1 MSGEGEDP
9 VDVQPGPGGDVSELA
24 RVFREY
30 AGAKVATVDLDQNL
44 HTLEQR
50 TQVCGDRAC
59 ALGGVDTYCQCDIF
73 QEGPK
78 PSTLGLVD
86 PHRIANEEVI
96 ETGGGEDLG
105 LRDGGDGETPGA
117 SSDLE
122 AGDLWAFMGF
132 RVRAQ
137 TYAGGLGVLGHR
149 RDVAVHHV
157 VVDDQ
162 RGGVYFKGRGV
173 GGGAHLVSI
182 SHAVRMSDT
191 PAVEAVDLV
200 KRFGD
205 NTAVDGVSFVVP
217 EGTVLGLL
225 GPNGAGKTT
234 TVRMLTTLSVPTS
247 GTGRVAGHDIINEPD
262 AVRRNMGLTGQAAT
276 VDELLTARE
285 NLRLIGRLYGLPR
298 KYIREATESLLERF
312 SLADAGNRT
321 AKTYSGGMRR
331 RLDLAVSL
339 IAAPPVLFLDEPTTG
354 LDPRSR
360 SEVWEV
366 LRGLVRDGTTLL
378 LTTQYLEEA
387 DQLADDIV
395 VIDKG
400 KVIAAGTP
408 TQLKDQAGAAS
419 VVVTVTHA
427 ADFGRAE
434 ELIRGCSPEV
444 YVEEANRRLTAHATG
459 LGDMT
464 RIGTVFAE
472 SGIAVDDLGLKR
484 PSLDDVFLHL
494 TGHRA
499 EPAAEP
505 ENESE
510 PEEVSA

>member
-1 MSGEGEDP
+1 
-9 VDVQPGPGGDVSELA
+9 
-24 RVFREY
+24 
-30 AGAKVATVDLDQNL
+30 
-44 HTLEQR
+44 
-50 TQVCGDRAC
+50 
-59 ALGGVDTYCQCDIF
+59 
-73 QEGPK
+73 
-78 PSTLGLVD
+78 
-86 PHRIANEEVI
+86 
-96 ETGGGEDLG
+96 
-105 LRDGGDGETPGA
+105 
-117 SSDLE
+117 
-122 AGDLWAFMGF
+122 
-132 RVRAQ
+132 
-137 TYAGGLGVLGHR
+137 
-149 RDVAVHHV
+149 
-157 VVDDQ
+157 
-162 RGGVYFKGRGV
+162 
-173 GGGAHLVSI
+173 
-182 SHAVRMSDT
+182 MSDT
-191 PAVEAVDLV
+191 PAVEAIDLV

-205 NTAVDGVSFVVP
+205 NAAVDGVSFVVP

-247 GTGRVAGHDIINEPD
+247 GTGRVAGHDIIREPD
-262 AVRRNMGLTGQAAT
+262 AVRRSMGLTGQVAT

-298 KYIREATESLLERF
+298 KYIREATDSLLERF
-312 SLADAGNRT
+312 SLTDADDRT

-366 LRGLVRDGTTLL
+366 LRGLVREGTTLL

-434 ELIRGCSPEV
+434 ELIRSCSPEV
-444 YVEEANRRLTAHATG
+444 HVEEANRRLTAQATG

-464 RIGTVFAE
+464 KIGTVFAE

-499 EPAAEP
+499 EPAAETA
-505 ENESE
+505 NESE
-510 PEEVSA
+510 TEEATA